1 MVASVGRITAGRGYD
16 YLTRE
21 VATSRHDYYTGS
33 GEAPGMWTGSGRI
46 ELELDGVVDADD
58 MAALYGSFLDPRTTH
73 HVQPTDGRVV
83 APTLVGEALRSEP
96 KVLNRGTANERVL
109 EQVAA
114 FDVTFSPSKSV
125 TVLWATACDRRV
137 RATVVAAHEVAVS
150 AGLAYL
156 EANAGHT
163 RVGRNGVRRMVTS
176 GFVIAQF
183 RHRSAR
189 STRPGERVGDP
200 QLHSHCAILNRVRGV
215 DGRWR
220 TLDGEAIYR
229 HAHAAGALYA
239 AVLERELSDRLAV
252 SWAAPDGRVPM
263 REIVSVPGEVIARFS
278 SRREQVL
285 DHFERLLVEW
295 TAVHGRSPTRAERAG
310 ILDEATVRSRSA
322 KRKGNET
329 DLHDHWR
336 AQLTPCE
343 QTAIDTV
350 TGCQLATNGGRMPAG
365 STQLAE
371 AVMQSLHE
379 QRSWWTRAHVFGEV
393 ARLVQDPTV
402 EAIELEVER
411 IIGGCLE
418 LEPDRDH
425 EYAQHDKTKFTSTTI
440 KEAEQ
445 RVLNAAVQTAPW
457 TVDPLAMVGLGDD
470 QTDAV
475 TAICAGEYQVS
486 TVIGPA
492 GAGKTTM
499 LKAAAE
505 SYGVA
510 ERPVAVLTLSAAAAR
525 VVTEETGLPAST
537 IAAWRVGQV
546 RLPRN
551 GLVIVDEAS
560 MVPTLTLDQLIR
572 VAAAYHCRIAMVGD
586 YAQMGAPEAGGLLR
600 DLAGLPSATH
610 MASVRRFHQPWERDA
625 SKQLRRR
632 NRDIADVYDQHDRL
646 IGVTTQYA
654 VTTIAD
660 AWLNDI
666 LAGYDS
672 IIVVDT
678 TAEAALVSARCQ
690 QLLAGNSLLG
700 ETAGA
705 GVDQTWIC
713 VGDLVQ
719 TRLNTNTIATSD
731 GSRVL
736 NRDVWRIT
744 GSNAA
749 GDLLATHTRTAVT
762 AEIPAGY
769 AHDHVVLAYATTI
782 AGAQGRTL
790 DTGHVLVT
798 PRTAAGALYVGMT
811 RGREAN
817 HAYVITDS
825 HDHEEFQL
833 GDLSPRDAFAAAVSR
848 APEGQLS
855 AAAIEQRWKQT
866 AGQRLASRTD
876 DRTHQRAFEWW
887 TQRQTALP
895 PQIADALHGHHQQ
908 VIAVLASRGPAT
920 WATMIRS
927 ATTNTSWDQHRAV
940 RTFIERLETMPSSAA
955 GGASSEAPSTQ
966 AGSNPEVARR

>member
-21 VATSRHDYYTGS
+21 VATSRHDYYTGT
-33 GEAPGMWTGSGRI
+33 GEAPGVWAGSGRH

-58 MAALYGSFLDPRTTH
+58 MAALYGSFIDPRTSPDA
-73 HVQPTDGRVV
+73 QPAGGPPVM
-83 APTLVGEALRSEP
+83 APVLVGEGLHADP
-96 KVLNRGTANERVL
+96 KVLNRGAVNERVL

-125 TVLWATACDRRV
+125 SVLWATATNYQE
-137 RATVVAAHEVAVS
+137 RATVVAAHESAVT

-163 RVGRNGVRRMVTS
+163 RVGRNGVRRMGTS

-183 RHRSAR
+183 RHRTAR

-229 HAHAAGALYA
+229 HSHAAGALYA
-239 AVLERELSDRLAV
+239 AVLERELSDRLGV
-252 SWAAPDGRVPM
+252 SWVAPGDRVPM
-263 REIVSVPGEVIARFS
+263 REIASIPGEVIARFS

-285 DHFERLLVEW
+285 DHFEQLLVEW
-295 TAVHGRSPTRAERAG
+295 VQVHGRTPTRGERAG
-310 ILDEATVRSRSA
+310 MLDEAAVRSRSA

-329 DLHDHWR
+329 DLHDRWR
-336 AQLTPCE
+336 AQCTAGE
-343 QTAIDTV
+343 QTAIDSAA
-350 TGCQLATNGGRMPAG
+350 GCQLATDGGRMPAG
-365 STQLAE
+365 SVELAE
-371 AVMQSLHE
+371 AVVASLHE
-379 QRSWWTRAHVFGEV
+379 QRSWWTRTHVFAEV

-402 EAIELEVER
+402 ETIELEVER
-411 IIGGCLE
+411 IIAGCVE

-425 EYAQHDKTKFTSTTI
+425 QYAQHDKTKFTSTTI
-440 KEAEQ
+440 KAAEQ
-445 RVLNAAVQTAPW
+445 RVLTAAEQPAPW
-457 TVDPLAMVGLGDD
+457 TVEPLTTVGLGED
-470 QTDAV
+470 QTEAV
-475 TAICAGEYQVS
+475 TAICAGDYQVA

-492 GAGKTTM
+492 GSGKTTM
-499 LKAAAE
+499 LTAAAN
-505 SYGVA
+505 SYRSAG
-510 ERPVAVLTLSAAAAR
+510 RPVTVLTLSAAAAR

-546 RLPRN
+546 RLPRK
-551 GLVIVDEAS
+551 GLVIIDEAS

-572 VAAAYHCRIAMVGD
+572 VATAYDCRIAMVGD

-600 DLAGLPSATH
+600 DLAALPSATH
-610 MASVRRFHQPWERDA
+610 MTAVRRFHQPWERDA

-632 NRDIADVYDQHDRL
+632 DRTIADVYEQRGRL
-646 IGVTTQYA
+646 IGVTTHNGVA
-654 VTTIAD
+654 TVTD
-660 AWLNDI
+660 AWLDDI
-666 LAGYDS
+666 LAGNDS
-672 IIVVDT
+672 IIVVNT
-678 TAEAALVSARCQ
+678 SAEAASVSARCQ
-690 QLLAGNSLLG
+690 QLLASNGLLG
-700 ETAGA
+700 ETAGV
-705 GVDQTWIC
+705 GVGQTPIC

-731 GSRVL
+731 GTRVL
-736 NRDVWRIT
+736 NRDVWRVT

-749 GDLLATHTRTAVT
+749 GDLLAAHTRTAVT

-769 AHDHVVLAYATTI
+769 ARDHVVLAYATTI

-798 PRTAAGALYVGMT
+798 AHTTVGSLYVGMT
-811 RGREAN
+811 RGRQAN

-833 GDLSPRDAFAAAVSR
+833 GDLNPRDAFAAAIGR

-855 AAAIEQRWKQT
+855 ATAIEQRWNQN

-876 DRTHQRAFEWW
+876 DRIHQQAGEWW
-887 TQRQTALP
+887 TQRQTTLP
-895 PQIADALHGHHQQ
+895 RRVTKALHGHHHQ
-908 VIAVLASRGPAT
+908 VVEVLASRGLRSWEQA
-920 WATMIRS
+920 IRAAAS
-927 ATTNTSWDQHRAV
+927 TTDWNQRQAAD
-940 RTFIERLETMPSSAA
+940 TFMKRLET
-955 GGASSEAPSTQ
+955 APSNTTSTPQ
-966 AGSNPEVARR
+966 HAPQQLSVSRS

>member
-33 GEAPGMWTGSGRI
+33 GEAPGVWAGSGRV
-46 ELELDGVVDADD
+46 ELGLDGVVDAEE
-58 MAALYGSFLDPRTTH
+58 MAALYGSFIDPRTSPSG
-73 HVQPTDGRVV
+73 QLPDGVTV
-83 APTLVGEALRSEP
+83 APTLVGEGLRADA
-96 KVLNRGTANERVL
+96 KVINRGTANERVL

-125 TVLWATACDRRV
+125 SVVWATATDRRV
-137 RATVVAAHEVAVS
+137 RATVVAAHEAAVT

-163 RVGRNGVRRMVTS
+163 RVGRNGVRRMGTS

-239 AVLERELSDRLAV
+239 AVLERELSQRLAV

-263 REIVSVPGEVIARFS
+263 REIASVPSEVIARFS

-285 DHFERLLVEW
+285 AHFERLLVEW
-295 TAVHGRSPTRAERAG
+295 VTVHGRSPTRAERAG
-310 ILDEATVRSRSA
+310 MLDEATVRSRSA

-336 AQLTPCE
+336 AQLAPGE
-343 QTAIDTV
+343 QAAIDMV
-350 TGCQLATNGGRMPAG
+350 TDCQLATDGGRMPAG
-365 STQLAE
+365 SVQLGE
-371 AVMQSLHE
+371 AVFKSLHE
-379 QRSWWTRAHVFGEV
+379 QRAWWTRVHVFAEV
-393 ARLVQDPTV
+393 ARLVQDPSIET
-402 EAIELEVER
+402 IELEVER

-425 EYAQHDKTKFTSTTI
+425 EYAQLDKTKFTSSVI
-440 KEAEQ
+440 KAAEE
-445 RVLNAAVQTAPW
+445 RVLEAAVQPAPW
-457 TVDPLAMVGLGDD
+457 KVDPLVTVGLGDD
-470 QTDAV
+470 QVEAV
-475 TAICAGEYQVS
+475 AAICAGGYQVA

-505 SYGVA
+505 SYRQA
-510 ERPVAVLTLSAAAAR
+510 QRPVTVLTLSAAAAR
-525 VVTEETGLPAST
+525 VVTEETGLVAAT

-546 RLPRN
+546 KLPRN

-560 MVPTLTLDQLIR
+560 MVPTLTLDHLIR
-572 VAAAYHCRIAMVGD
+572 VATAYDCRIAMVGD
-586 YAQMGAPEAGGLLR
+586 YAQVGAPEAGGLLR
-600 DLAGLPSATH
+600 DLAGLPGATH
-610 MASVRRFHQPWERDA
+610 MTSVRRFHQPWERDA
-625 SKQLRRR
+625 SKQLRH
-632 NRDIADVYDQHDRL
+632 RDRVVADVYDEHGRL
-646 IGVTTQYA
+646 VAITTRTGVA
-654 VTTIAD
+654 TITA
-660 AWLNDI
+660 AWLNDV
-666 LAGYDS
+666 LAGSDS

-678 TAEAALVSARCQ
+678 AAEAASVSQRCQ
-690 QLLAGNSLLG
+690 QLLAGNGLI
-700 ETAGA
+700 GA
-705 GVDQTWIC
+705 SVGVGADQAPIC
-713 VGDLVQ
+713 IGDLVQ

-731 GSRVL
+731 RTRVL

-744 GSNAA
+744 GINAD

-762 AEIPAGY
+762 AEIPAAY

-798 PRTAAGALYVGMT
+798 PRTTAGALYVGMT
-811 RGREAN
+811 RGRGAN
-817 HAYVITDS
+817 HAYVISDS

-833 GDLSPRDAFAAAVSR
+833 GDLSPRDAFAAAVGR

-855 AAAIEQRWKQT
+855 ATAIEQRWNQN
-866 AGQRLASRTD
+866 AGQRVSTRTD
-876 DRTHQRAFEWW
+876 DRTHQRAVEWW
-887 TQRQTALP
+887 AQRQATLP
-895 PQIADALHGHHQQ
+895 PRVAAALHGHHHE

-920 WATMIRS
+920 WEPMIRS
-927 ATTNTSWDQHRAV
+927 ATSITNWDQHRAAY
-940 RTFIERLETMPSSAA
+940 TFLNRLETMSNSADASASTEAASTRA
-955 GGASSEAPSTQ
+955 GA
-966 AGSNPEVARR
+966 NREVARR

>member
-33 GEAPGMWTGSGRI
+33 GEASGVWAGRGRH
-46 ELELDGVVDADD
+46 ELGLDGVIDADD
-58 MAALYGSFLDPRTTH
+58 MAALYGSFIDPRTSPDA
-73 HVQPTDGRVV
+73 QLPDGRIV
-83 APTLVGEALRSEP
+83 APTLVGEGLRAEA
-96 KVLNRGTANERVL
+96 KVINRGTANERML

-125 TVLWATACDRRV
+125 SVLWATATDRHV
-137 RATVVAAHEVAVS
+137 RATVIAAHEAAVT

-156 EANAGHT
+156 ETNAGHT
-163 RVGRNGVRRMVTS
+163 RVGRNGIRRMDTS

-239 AVLERELSDRLAV
+239 AMLERELSDRLSV

-263 REIVSVPGEVIARFS
+263 REIASVPGEVIVRFS
-278 SRREQVL
+278 SRREQVMV
-285 DHFERLLVEW
+285 HFEQLLVEW
-295 TAVHGRSPTRAERAG
+295 AKVHGRTPTRAERAG
-310 ILDEATVRSRSA
+310 MLDEATVRSRSA

-336 AQLTPCE
+336 AYLVPNE
-343 QTAIDTV
+343 QAAIDSA
-350 TGCQLATNGGRMPAG
+350 TGCQLATDGGRMPAG

-379 QRSWWTRAHVFGEV
+379 QRSWWTRAHVFAEV
-393 ARLVQDPTV
+393 ARLVQNPTIEV
-402 EAIELEVER
+402 IELEVER
-411 IIGGCLE
+411 IIGGYLE

-425 EYAQHDKTKFTSTTI
+425 QYAQHDKTKFTSTTI
-440 KEAEQ
+440 KEAEE
-445 RVLNAAVQTAPW
+445 RVLAAAAEQTAPW
-457 TVDPLAMVGLGDD
+457 MVEPLATVELGDD

-475 TAICAGEYQVS
+475 AAICAGEYQVA
-486 TVIGPA
+486 TVMGPA

-505 SYGVA
+505 SYCSA

-546 RLPRN
+546 KLPRN

-572 VAAAYHCRIAMVGD
+572 VAAAYDCRIAMVGD

-610 MASVRRFHQPWERDA
+610 MTSVRRFHQPWERDA

-632 NRDIADVYDQHDRL
+632 DRAIADVYDQHDRL
-646 IGVTTQYA
+646 IGVTTHNGEA
-654 VTTIAD
+654 TIAD
-660 AWLNDI
+660 AWLDDF
-666 LAGYDS
+666 LAGNDS

-678 TAEAALVSARCQ
+678 TTEAASVSARCQ
-690 QLLAGNSLLG
+690 QLLTGNGLLG
-700 ETAGA
+700 EMA
-705 GVDQTWIC
+705 GVGVGQTPIC
-713 VGDLVQ
+713 IGDLVQ
-719 TRLNTNTIATSD
+719 TRLNTNTIVTSD

-749 GDLLATHTRTAVT
+749 GDVLATHTRTAAT

-769 AHDHVVLAYATTI
+769 SHDHVVLAYATTI

-798 PRTAAGALYVGMT
+798 PRTTASALYVGMT
-811 RGREAN
+811 RGRQAN

-825 HDHEEFQL
+825 HDHEEFQR
-833 GDLSPRDAFAAAVSR
+833 GDLGPRDAFAAAVSR
-848 APEGQLS
+848 SPEGQLS
-855 AAAIEQRWKQT
+855 ATAIEQRWNQN
-866 AGQRLASRTD
+866 AGQRTSTRND
-876 DRTHQRAFEWW
+876 DRTHLRADEWW
-887 TQRQTALP
+887 TQRQAMLP
-895 PQIADALHGHHQQ
+895 PRVIAALHGHHHR
-908 VIAVLASRGPAT
+908 VIAVLASRGPQSWEQT
-920 WATMIRS
+920 IRAAAS
-927 ATTNTSWDQHRAV
+927 NTDWNQREAV
-940 RTFIERLETMPSSAA
+940 HAFTERLETTPSSTAYSAA
-955 GGASSEAPSTQ
+955 NWAMATRANREA
-966 AGSNPEVARR
+966 ARP

>member
-33 GEAPGMWTGSGRI
+33 GEAPGVWAGSGRV
-46 ELELDGVVDADD
+46 ELGLDGVVEADD
-58 MAALYGSFLDPRTTH
+58 MAALYGSFIDPPTTH
-73 HVQPTDGRVV
+73 GGVLPNGRAVT
-83 APTLVGEALRSEP
+83 PTLVGEGLRADA
-96 KVLNRGTANERVL
+96 KVINRGTANERVL

-125 TVLWATACDRRV
+125 SVLWATATDRWV
-137 RATVVAAHEVAVS
+137 RATVVAAHEVAVA

-163 RVGRNGVRRMVTS
+163 RVGRNGVRRMGTS

-239 AVLERELSDRLAV
+239 AVLERELSHRLAV
-252 SWAAPDGRVPM
+252 SWAVPDGRVPM
-263 REIVSVPGEVIARFS
+263 REIASIPGEVIARFS

-285 DHFERLLVEW
+285 GHFERLLAEW
-295 TAVHGRSPTRAERAG
+295 TKVHGRSPTRVERAG
-310 ILDEATVRSRSA
+310 MLDEATVRSRSA

-336 AQLTPCE
+336 AQLGPYE

-350 TGCQLATNGGRMPAG
+350 TGCQLATNGGRIPAG
-365 STQLAE
+365 SVQLAE
-371 AVMQSLHE
+371 AVLGSLHE
-379 QRSWWTRAHVFGEV
+379 QRAWWTRIHVFAEV

-411 IIGGCLE
+411 IIAGCVE

-425 EYAQHDKTKFTSTTI
+425 EYAQLDKTKFTSTTI
-440 KEAEQ
+440 KSAEA
-445 RVLNAAVQTAPW
+445 RVLCAAAQPAPW
-457 TVDPLAMVGLGDD
+457 TVNPVVAVGLGDD
-470 QTDAV
+470 QVEAV
-475 TAICAGEYQVS
+475 TAICAGKYQVT

-499 LKAAAE
+499 LTAAAE
-505 SYGVA
+505 SYRQVQ
-510 ERPVAVLTLSAAAAR
+510 RPVTVLTLSAAAAR

-546 RLPRN
+546 KLPRH
-551 GLVIVDEAS
+551 GLVIIDEAS

-572 VAAAYHCRIAMVGD
+572 VAAAYDCRIAMVGD

-600 DLAGLPSATH
+600 DLAGMPSATH
-610 MASVRRFHQPWERDA
+610 MTSVRRFHQPWERTA
-625 SKQLRRR
+625 SKQLRH
-632 NRDIADVYDQHDRL
+632 RDRAVADVYEAHGRL
-646 IGVTTQYA
+646 VGVSTQTGVA
-654 VTTIAD
+654 TITD
-660 AWLNDI
+660 AWLNDV
-666 LAGYDS
+666 LAGSDS

-678 TAEAALVSARCQ
+678 AVEAAALAARCQ
-690 QLLAGNSLLG
+690 QLLAARGALG
-700 ETAGA
+700 PMVGVD
-705 GVDQTWIC
+705 VDQTPIC

-731 GSRVL
+731 GTRVL

-744 GSNAA
+744 GTNAD
-749 GDLLATHTRTAVT
+749 GDLQATHTRTAVT
-762 AEIPAGY
+762 AEVPAAYCEG
-769 AHDHVVLAYATTI
+769 HVVLAYATTI

-798 PRTAAGALYVGMT
+798 PRTTAGALYVGMT
-811 RGREAN
+811 RGRETN

-855 AAAIEQRWKQT
+855 ATAIVQRWNQN
-866 AGQRLASRTD
+866 AGQRISTRTD
-876 DRTHQRAFEWW
+876 DRIHQRAVQWW
-887 TQRQTALP
+887 TQRQATLP
-895 PQIADALHGHHQQ
+895 PRVAAALHGHHHQ
-908 VIAVLASRGPAT
+908 VIAALTSRRPAT
-920 WATMIRS
+920 WEQTLLS
-927 ATTNTSWDQHRAV
+927 ATSAMDLDRHGAG
-940 RTFIERLETMPSSAA
+940 RTFVERLAAMPGTIPADTASVRPGPARE
-955 GGASSEAPSTQ
+955 ASS
-966 AGSNPEVARR
+966 RD

>member
-21 VATSRHDYYTGS
+21 VATSRHDYYTGT
-33 GEAPGMWTGSGRI
+33 GEAPGVWAGSGRH
-46 ELELDGVVDADD
+46 ELGLDGVVDADD
-58 MAALYGSFLDPRTTH
+58 LAALYGGFIDPRTSPYAH
-73 HVQPTDGRVV
+73 LSDGRNV
-83 APTLVGEALRSEP
+83 APTLVGEGLRADA
-96 KVLNRGTANERVL
+96 KVIDRGTANERVL

-125 TVLWATACDRRV
+125 SVLWATATDPHVCANV
-137 RATVVAAHEVAVS
+137 LAAHEAAVT

-156 EANAGHT
+156 EVNAGHT
-163 RVGRNGVRRMVTS
+163 RVGRNGIRRMDTS

-239 AVLERELSDRLAV
+239 AVLERELSDRLSV
-252 SWAAPDGRVPM
+252 SWAAPGGRVPM
-263 REIVSVPGEVIARFS
+263 REIASVPDEVIARFS
-278 SRREQVL
+278 SRREQVMV
-285 DHFERLLVEW
+285 HFEQLLVEW
-295 TAVHGRSPTRAERAG
+295 SKAHGRTPTRAERAG
-310 ILDEATVRSRSA
+310 MLDEASVRSRSA

-329 DLHDHWR
+329 DLHQHWR
-336 AQLTPCE
+336 AQLTPDE
-343 QTAIDTV
+343 QAAIDFAA
-350 TGCQLATNGGRMPAG
+350 GCQLATDGGRIPAG

-379 QRSWWTRAHVFGEV
+379 QRSWWTRAHVFAEV

-411 IIGGCLE
+411 IIGDCLE

-425 EYAQHDKTKFTSTTI
+425 EYAQHDKTKFTSITI
-440 KEAEQ
+440 KDAEGRVLQAAEQ
-445 RVLNAAVQTAPW
+445 TPPW
-457 TVDPLAMVGLGDD
+457 SVDPLAAVELGED

-475 TAICAGEYQVS
+475 TAICAGEYQVA
-486 TVIGPA
+486 TIIGPA

-499 LKAAAE
+499 LRAAAE
-505 SYGVA
+505 SYRVG

-546 RLPRN
+546 KLPRN

-560 MVPTLTLDQLIR
+560 MVPTLALDRLIR
-572 VAAAYHCRIAMVGD
+572 VAAAYDCRIAMVGD

-600 DLAGLPSATH
+600 DLAGLPGATQ
-610 MASVRRFHQPWERDA
+610 MTAVRRFHQPWERDA
-625 SKQLRRR
+625 SKQLRRHDR
-632 NRDIADVYDQHDRL
+632 AIADIYEQHDRL
-646 IGVTTQYA
+646 IGITTQNGEA
-654 VTTIAD
+654 TVAD

-666 LAGYDS
+666 LAGNDS

-678 TAEAALVSARCQ
+678 ATEAASISARCQ
-690 QLLAGNSLLG
+690 RLLASNGLLG
-700 ETAGA
+700 ETAGV
-705 GVDQTWIC
+705 GVSQTPIH

-736 NRDVWRIT
+736 NRDVWCIT
-744 GSNAA
+744 GNNAN
-749 GDLLATHTRTAVT
+749 GDLQATHTRTAVT
-762 AEIPAGY
+762 AEIPASY
-769 AHDHVVLAYATTI
+769 AHNHVVLAYATTI

-798 PRTAAGALYVGMT
+798 PHTTAGALYVGMT
-811 RGREAN
+811 RGRQAN

-825 HDHEEFQL
+825 HDHEEFEL
-833 GDLSPRDAFAAAVSR
+833 GDLSPRDAFAAAASR
-848 APEGQLS
+848 AREGQLS
-855 AAAIEQRWKQT
+855 ATAIEQHWNQT

-876 DRTHQRAFEWW
+876 DR
-887 TQRQTALP
+887 L
-895 PQIADALHGHHQQ
+895 HQQ
-908 VIAVLASRGPAT
+908 AVTGWAQRHATLPAESQ
-920 WATMIRS
+920 R
-927 ATTNTSWDQHRAV
+927 
-940 RTFIERLETMPSSAA
+940 
-955 GGASSEAPSTQ
+955 PST
-966 AGSNPEVARR
+966 GIITR

>member
-33 GEAPGMWTGSGRI
+33 GEAPGVWAGSGRH

-58 MAALYGSFLDPRTTH
+58 MAALYGSFIDPRTAPH
-73 HVQPTDGRVV
+73 AQPASGPLV
-83 APTLVGEALRSEP
+83 APALVGEGLRADP

-125 TVLWATACDRRV
+125 SVLWATATNSQV
-137 RATVVAAHEVAVS
+137 RATVVAAHETAVT

-156 EANAGHT
+156 QANAGHT
-163 RVGRNGVRRMVTS
+163 RVGRNGVRRMDTS

-183 RHRSAR
+183 RHRTAR

-220 TLDGEAIYR
+220 TLDGEAVYR

-239 AVLERELSDRLAV
+239 AVLERELSDRLSV
-252 SWAAPDGRVPM
+252 SWAAPDSRVPM
-263 REIVSVPGEVIARFS
+263 REIVSVPGDVIARFS

-285 DHFERLLVEW
+285 DHFEQLLVEW
-295 TAVHGRSPTRAERAG
+295 AKVHGRTPTRGERAG
-310 ILDEATVRSRSA
+310 MLDEAAVRSRSA

-336 AQLTPCE
+336 AQCNADE
-343 QTAIDTV
+343 QTATDSAA
-350 TGCQLATNGGRMPAG
+350 GCQLATDGGRMPAG
-365 STQLAE
+365 STQLTQ
-371 AVMQSLHE
+371 AVVASLHE
-379 QRSWWTRAHVFGEV
+379 QRSWWTRAHVFAEV
-393 ARLVQDPTV
+393 ARLVQEPTV

-411 IIGGCLE
+411 IIGDCVE

-425 EYAQHDKTKFTSTTI
+425 RYAQHDKTKFTSTTI
-440 KEAEQ
+440 KAAEQ
-445 RVLNAAVQTAPW
+445 RVLTAAEQPAPW
-457 TVDPLAMVGLGDD
+457 TVEPLTTVGLGED
-470 QTDAV
+470 QTEAV
-475 TAICAGEYQVS
+475 TAICAGDYQLA

-499 LKAAAE
+499 LTAAAN
-505 SYGVA
+505 SYCAQG
-510 ERPVAVLTLSAAAAR
+510 RPVTVLTLSAAAAR

-546 RLPRN
+546 KLPRS
-551 GLVIVDEAS
+551 GLVIIDEAS

-572 VAAAYHCRIAMVGD
+572 VATAYDCRIALVGD

-600 DLAGLPSATH
+600 DLAGLLGATH
-610 MASVRRFHQPWERDA
+610 MTAVRRFHQPWERDA
-625 SKQLRRR
+625 SKQLRQ
-632 NRDIADVYDQHDRL
+632 RDPTTADVYEQHGRL
-646 IGVTTQYA
+646 IGVTTHNA
-654 VTTIAD
+654 VATTAD
-660 AWLNDI
+660 AWLDDI
-666 LAGYDS
+666 IAGNDS

-678 TAEAALVSARCQ
+678 TTDAGIASARCQ
-690 QLLAGNSLLG
+690 QLLASNGLLG
-700 ETAGA
+700 QTAGV
-705 GVDQTWIC
+705 GVGQIQIC

-731 GSRVL
+731 GTRVL

-744 GSNAA
+744 GSNPD

-762 AEIPAGY
+762 AEIPATY
-769 AHDHVVLAYATTI
+769 ARDHVVLAYATTI
-782 AGAQGRTL
+782 AGAQGRTV

-798 PRTAAGALYVGMT
+798 PRTTAGALYVGMT
-811 RGREAN
+811 RGRETN

-825 HDHEEFQL
+825 HDHQEFQL
-833 GDLSPRDAFAAAVSR
+833 GDLSPRDAFAAAIGR
-848 APEGQLS
+848 APEGQPS
-855 AAAIEQRWKQT
+855 ATAIEQRWNRN

-876 DRTHQRAFEWW
+876 DRIHQQAVEWW
-887 TQRQTALP
+887 TQRQTTLP
-895 PQIADALHGHHQQ
+895 RRVAKALHGHHRQ
-908 VIAVLASRGPAT
+908 VVQVLASRGPRSWEQAIRAAASTTDWNQRQAADAFMTRLAT
-920 WATMIRS
+920 
-927 ATTNTSWDQHRAV
+927 
-940 RTFIERLETMPSSAA
+940 
-955 GGASSEAPSTQ
+955 APSNTTSTPPHAPQ
-966 AGSNPEVARR
+966 QLSISRS

>member
-33 GEAPGMWTGSGRI
+33 GEAPGVWAGSGRV
-46 ELELDGVVDADD
+46 ELGLDGVVDGDD
-58 MAALYGSFLDPRTTH
+58 MAALYGSFIDPRTTH
-73 HVQPTDGRVV
+73 GGVLPNGRTVT
-83 APTLVGEALRSEP
+83 PTLVGEGLRADA
-96 KVLNRGTANERVL
+96 KVINRGTANERVL

-125 TVLWATACDRRV
+125 SVIWATATDRRV
-137 RATVVAAHEVAVS
+137 RATVVAAHEVAVA

-239 AVLERELSDRLAV
+239 AVLERELSHRLAV
-252 SWAAPDGRVPM
+252 SWTAPDGRVPM
-263 REIVSVPGEVIARFS
+263 REIASVPGEVIARFS

-295 TAVHGRSPTRAERAG
+295 TKVHGRSPTRAERAG
-310 ILDEATVRSRSA
+310 MLDEATVRSRSA

-336 AQLTPCE
+336 AQLTAGE
-343 QTAIDTV
+343 QTVIDRV
-350 TGCQLATNGGRMPAG
+350 TGCQLATDGGRMPAG
-365 STQLAE
+365 SRQLGE
-371 AVMQSLHE
+371 AVLGSSHE
-379 QRSWWTRAHVFGEV
+379 QRAWWTRIHVFAEV

-402 EAIELEVER
+402 EMIELEVER
-411 IIGGCLE
+411 IIAGCVE

-425 EYAQHDKTKFTSTTI
+425 EYAQLDKTKFTSTTI
-440 KEAEQ
+440 KTAEA
-445 RVLNAAVQTAPW
+445 RVLTAALQPAPW
-457 TVDPLAMVGLGDD
+457 KVDPQVGIGLGDD
-470 QTDAV
+470 QVEAV
-475 TAICAGEYQVS
+475 AAICAGEYQVA
-486 TVIGPA
+486 TVVGPA
-492 GAGKTTM
+492 GSGKTTM
-499 LKAAAE
+499 LKATAE
-505 SYGVA
+505 SYRSA
-510 ERPVAVLTLSAAAAR
+510 DRPVTVLTLSAAAAR

-546 RLPRN
+546 KLPRH
-551 GLVIVDEAS
+551 GLVIIDEAS

-572 VAAAYHCRIAMVGD
+572 VATAYDCRIAMVGD

-600 DLAGLPSATH
+600 DLAGLPSATQ
-610 MASVRRFHQPWERDA
+610 MTSVRRFHQPWERTA
-625 SKQLRRR
+625 SKQLRQ
-632 NRDIADVYDQHDRL
+632 RDRAVADVYEAHGRL
-646 IGVTTQYA
+646 VGVTTQTGVA
-654 VTTIAD
+654 TITD
-660 AWLNDI
+660 AWLNDV
-666 LAGYDS
+666 LAGSDS

-678 TAEAALVSARCQ
+678 TAEAATVSARCQ
-690 QLLAGNSLLG
+690 QLLAARGALG
-700 ETAGA
+700 PMVGVGA
-705 GVDQTWIC
+705 DQIPIC

-719 TRLNTNTIATSD
+719 TRLNTSIIATSD
-731 GSRVL
+731 GGRVL

-744 GSNAA
+744 GTNAD
-749 GDLLATHTRTAVT
+749 GDLQASHIRTAVT
-762 AEIPAGY
+762 AEIPAAYSEG
-769 AHDHVVLAYATTI
+769 HVVLAYATTI

-798 PRTAAGALYVGMT
+798 PRTTAGALYVGMT
-811 RGREAN
+811 RGRDTN

-833 GDLSPRDAFAAAVSR
+833 GDLSPRDALAAAVGR

-855 AAAIEQRWKQT
+855 ATAIEQRWNQN
-866 AGQRLASRTD
+866 AGQRISTRTD
-876 DRTHQRAFEWW
+876 DRIHQRAVEWW
-887 TQRQTALP
+887 TQRQAALP
-895 PQIADALHGHHQQ
+895 PRVAAALHGHHHQ

-920 WATMIRS
+920 WEQMVRS
-927 ATTNTSWDQHRAV
+927 ASSFTDWDQRGAVHTFVESLEKSSSRA
-940 RTFIERLETMPSSAA
+940 T
-955 GGASSEAPSTQ
+955 GALSGEATSTQ
-966 AGSNPEVARR
+966 AGANRQVATR